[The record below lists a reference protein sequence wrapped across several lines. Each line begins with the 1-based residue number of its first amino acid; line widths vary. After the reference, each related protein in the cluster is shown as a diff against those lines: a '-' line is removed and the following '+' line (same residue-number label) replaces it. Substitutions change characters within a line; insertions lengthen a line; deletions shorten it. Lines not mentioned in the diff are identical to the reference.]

1 MALLLCWRIPLIGR
15 ARRSVGNMRLNP
27 IHHIH
32 IGTLVSSIHSE
43 GHSFHMTIPRSR
55 ICTVLTDDLNEAVSP
70 LLDAQNDKEKDILV
84 GACNPR
90 CHLGFI
96 YAAYPTDQR
105 PAPPTPAFVVCLL
118 IISDFDS
125 ITYHLFGVCC
135 PSTASS
141 VGSRL
146 QYITAF
152 SHLVP
157 PSMADIYRYDAIL
170 FPSDGT
176 TTWLTK
182 TLSWTTFRRAA
193 SQYRQT
199 YDQVCREYW
208 FRNWHWI
215 HQLEQ
220 SSTLLVTPRH
230 LWKFDVPGPPSGGTH
245 GLCIS
250 RSWHPITA
258 LMMNWL
264 LDCW

>member
-1 MALLLCWRIPLIGR
+1 MS
-15 ARRSVGNMRLNP
+15 SV
-27 IHHIH
+27 
-32 IGTLVSSIHSE
+32 HSE
-43 GHSFHMTIPRSR
+43 GHSFHMTIPRFR

-105 PAPPTPAFVVCLL
+105 PSSSHPCVCCLPSHL
-118 IISDFDS
+118 DS

-152 SHLVP
+152 SHLIP

-176 TTWLTK
+176 TT
-182 TLSWTTFRRAA
+182 
-193 SQYRQT
+193 
-199 YDQVCREYW
+199 
-208 FRNWHWI
+208 
-215 HQLEQ
+215 
-220 SSTLLVTPRH
+220 
-230 LWKFDVPGPPSGGTH
+230 
-245 GLCIS
+245 
-250 RSWHPITA
+250 
-258 LMMNWL
+258 
-264 LDCW
+264 